1 MSQRIEQPAEQ
12 GPATPAPVARIAKV
26 AAEFGEDNTR
36 FLWGPYF
43 PVGDYTVMMAE
54 GGTGKTMLCCKIAA
68 AVSAGTALPG
78 AAAEQESRNVLIVSA
93 EDSGEVLRKRLSAS
107 GADLQRVYILDRETS
122 AGLNLAEGYDEFLAT
137 VQSYNPALVI
147 VDPWHA
153 YLGPIININ
162 KANALRPILQGVA
175 NLAKKCSCAIILVS
189 HINKAT
195 QGENA
200 NNAATGSVDFINAA
214 RSAVRIIFNDE
225 DRSERI
231 MVHTKSNY
239 AEYGPSIKYYINDEG
254 GVEWDGFS
262 DVTRQ
267 TLEAASRRR
276 STPAEILQHERQQ
289 YHDDPVVRTIKA
301 LLEQSTDAEW
311 EGTMG
316 DLLVAGETIL
326 HQQLAKT
333 PRSLAAA
340 VGRLDNQLHADGIDH
355 TRVPHGTGGGRHRF
369 RLRLLADI
377 DTEPGLLNIKF

>member
-12 GPATPAPVARIAKV
+12 GPATPAPVARIAK
-26 AAEFGEDNTR
+26 AAADYGVDNTC
-36 FLWGPYF
+36 FLWRPYF
-43 PVGDYTVMMAE
+43 PLGDYTVMMAE

-68 AVSAGTALPG
+68 AVSTGTTLPG
-78 AAAEQESRNVLIVSA
+78 ATEQPSRNVLLVSA

-137 VQSYNPALVI
+137 VQSYNPVLVI

-153 YLGPIININ
+153 YLGPLVNIN
-162 KANALRPILQGVA
+162 KANALRPILQQVA
-175 NLAKKCSCAIILVS
+175 NLAKKCNCAIILVS
-189 HINKAT
+189 HINKT
-195 QGENA
+195 SQGENA

-214 RSAVRIIFNDE
+214 RSAVRIVFDDE

-239 AEYGPSIKYYINDEG
+239 AEYGPSIKYYITEDG

-267 TLEAASRRR
+267 TLETASRRR
-276 STPAEILQHERQQ
+276 STPAEILQRERQQ
-289 YHDDPVVRTIKA
+289 YHDDPIVRTLKV
-301 LLEQSTDAEW
+301 LLEQSSSTGW

-316 DLLVAGETIL
+316 DLLAAGL

-333 PRSLAAA
+333 PRSLSAA
-340 VGRLDNQLHADGIDH
+340 VGRLDNQLHADGIVHD
-355 TRVPHGTGGGRHRF
+355 RIPHGTGGGRHRF
-369 RLRLLADI
+369 RLFDEVAKKDPVLLDI
-377 DTEPGLLNIKF
+377 PF

>member
-12 GPATPAPVARIAKV
+12 GPATPAPVARIAK
-26 AAEFGEDNTR
+26 AAADYGVDNTC
-36 FLWGPYF
+36 FLWRPYF
-43 PVGDYTVMMAE
+43 PLGDYTVMMAE
-54 GGTGKTMLCCKIAA
+54 GGTGKTMLCCKSAA
-68 AVSAGTALPG
+68 AVSTGTTLPG
-78 AAAEQESRNVLIVSA
+78 ATEQPSRNVLLVSA

-137 VQSYNPALVI
+137 VQSYNPVLVI

-153 YLGPIININ
+153 YLGPLVNIN
-162 KANALRPILQGVA
+162 KANALRPILQQVA
-175 NLAKKCSCAIILVS
+175 NLAKKCNCAIILVS
-189 HINKAT
+189 HINKT
-195 QGENA
+195 SQGENA

-214 RSAVRIIFNDE
+214 RSAVRIVFDDE

-239 AEYGPSIKYYINDEG
+239 AEYGPSIKYYITEDG

-267 TLEAASRRR
+267 TLETASRRR
-276 STPAEILQHERQQ
+276 STPAEILQRERQQ
-289 YHDDPVVRTIKA
+289 YHDDPIVRTLKV
-301 LLEQSTDAEW
+301 LLEQSSSTGW

-316 DLLVAGETIL
+316 DLLAAGETIL

-333 PRSLAAA
+333 PRSLSAA
-340 VGRLDNQLHADGIDH
+340 VGRLDNQLHADGIVHD
-355 TRVPHGTGGGRHRF
+355 RIPHGTGGGRHRF
-369 RLRLLADI
+369 RLFDEVAKKDPVLLDI
-377 DTEPGLLNIKF
+377 PF

>member
-12 GPATPAPVARIAKV
+12 GPATPAPVARIAK
-26 AAEFGEDNTR
+26 AAADYGVDNTC
-36 FLWGPYF
+36 FLWRPYF
-43 PVGDYTVMMAE
+43 PLGDYTVMMAE

-68 AVSAGTALPG
+68 AVSTGTTLPG
-78 AAAEQESRNVLIVSA
+78 ATEQPSRNVLLVSA

-137 VQSYNPALVI
+137 VQSYNPVLVI

-153 YLGPIININ
+153 YLGPLVNIN
-162 KANALRPILQGVA
+162 KANALRPIPQQVA
-175 NLAKKCSCAIILVS
+175 NLAKKCNCAIILVS
-189 HINKAT
+189 HINKT
-195 QGENA
+195 SQGENA

-214 RSAVRIIFNDE
+214 RSAVRIVFDDE

-239 AEYGPSIKYYINDEG
+239 AEYGPSIKYYITEDG

-267 TLEAASRRR
+267 TLETASRRR
-276 STPAEILQHERQQ
+276 STPAEILQRERQQ
-289 YHDDPVVRTIKA
+289 YHDDPIVRTLKV
-301 LLEQSTDAEW
+301 LLEQSSSTGW

-316 DLLVAGETIL
+316 DLLAAGETIL

-333 PRSLAAA
+333 PRSLSAA
-340 VGRLDNQLHADGIDH
+340 VGRLDNQLHADGIVHD
-355 TRVPHGTGGGRHRF
+355 RIPHGTGGGRHRF
-369 RLRLLADI
+369 RLFDEVAKKDPVLLDI
-377 DTEPGLLNIKF
+377 PF

>member
-12 GPATPAPVARIAKV
+12 GPATPAPVARIAK
-26 AAEFGEDNTR
+26 AAADYGVDNTC
-36 FLWGPYF
+36 FLWRPYF
-43 PVGDYTVMMAE
+43 PLGDYTVMMAE

-68 AVSAGTALPG
+68 AVSTGTTLPG
-78 AAAEQESRNVLIVSA
+78 ATEQPSRNVLLVSA

-122 AGLNLAEGYDEFLAT
+122 AGLNLAEGYDEVLAT
-137 VQSYNPALVI
+137 VQSYNPVLVI

-153 YLGPIININ
+153 YLGPLVNIN
-162 KANALRPILQGVA
+162 KANALRPILQQVA
-175 NLAKKCSCAIILVS
+175 NLAKKCNCAIILVS
-189 HINKAT
+189 HINKT
-195 QGENA
+195 SQGENA

-214 RSAVRIIFNDE
+214 RSAVRIVFDDE

-239 AEYGPSIKYYINDEG
+239 AEYGPSIKYYITEDG

-267 TLEAASRRR
+267 TLETASRRR
-276 STPAEILQHERQQ
+276 STPAEILQRERQQ
-289 YHDDPVVRTIKA
+289 YHDDPIVRTLKV
-301 LLEQSTDAEW
+301 LLEQSSSTGW

-316 DLLVAGETIL
+316 DLLAAGETIL

-333 PRSLAAA
+333 PRSLSAA
-340 VGRLDNQLHADGIDH
+340 VGRLDNQLHADGIVHD
-355 TRVPHGTGGGRHRF
+355 RIPHGTGGGRHRF
-369 RLRLLADI
+369 RLFDEVAKKDPVLLDI
-377 DTEPGLLNIKF
+377 PF

>member
-12 GPATPAPVARIAKV
+12 GPATPAPVARIAK
-26 AAEFGEDNTR
+26 AAADYGVDNTC
-36 FLWGPYF
+36 FLWRPYF
-43 PVGDYTVMMAE
+43 PLGDYTVMMAE

-68 AVSAGTALPG
+68 AVSTGTTLPG
-78 AAAEQESRNVLIVSA
+78 ATEQPSRNVLLVSA

-137 VQSYNPALVI
+137 VQSYNPVLVI

-153 YLGPIININ
+153 YLGPLVNIN
-162 KANALRPILQGVA
+162 KANALRPILQQVA
-175 NLAKKCSCAIILVS
+175 NLAKKCNCAIILVS
-189 HINKAT
+189 HINKT
-195 QGENA
+195 SQGENA

-214 RSAVRIIFNDE
+214 RSAVRIVFDDE

-239 AEYGPSIKYYINDEG
+239 AEYGPSIKYYITEDG

-267 TLEAASRRR
+267 TLETASRRR
-276 STPAEILQHERQQ
+276 STPAEILQRERQQ
-289 YHDDPVVRTIKA
+289 YHDDPIVRTLKV
-301 LLEQSTDAEW
+301 LLEQSSSTGW

-316 DLLVAGETIL
+316 DLLAAGETIL

-333 PRSLAAA
+333 PRSLSAA
-340 VGRLDNQLHADGIDH
+340 VGRLDNQLHADGIVHD
-355 TRVPHGTGGGRHRF
+355 RIPHGTGGGRHRF
-369 RLRLLADI
+369 RLFDEVAKKDPVLLDI
-377 DTEPGLLNIKF
+377 PF

>member
-12 GPATPAPVARIAKV
+12 GPATPAPVARIAK
-26 AAEFGEDNTR
+26 AAADYGVDNTC
-36 FLWGPYF
+36 FLWRPYF
-43 PVGDYTVMMAE
+43 PLGDYTVMMAE

-68 AVSAGTALPG
+68 AVSTGTTLPG
-78 AAAEQESRNVLIVSA
+78 ATEQPSRNVLLVSA

-137 VQSYNPALVI
+137 VQSYNPVLVI

-153 YLGPIININ
+153 YLGPLVNIN
-162 KANALRPILQGVA
+162 KANALRPILQQVA
-175 NLAKKCSCAIILVS
+175 NLAKKCNCAIILVS
-189 HINKAT
+189 HINKT
-195 QGENA
+195 SQGENA

-214 RSAVRIIFNDE
+214 RSAVRIVFDDE

-239 AEYGPSIKYYINDEG
+239 AEYGPSIKYYITEDG

-267 TLEAASRRR
+267 TLETASRRR
-276 STPAEILQHERQQ
+276 STPAEILQRERQQ
-289 YHDDPVVRTIKA
+289 YHDDPIVRTLKV
-301 LLEQSTDAEW
+301 LLEQSSSTGW

-316 DLLVAGETIL
+316 DLLAAGETIL

-333 PRSLAAA
+333 PRSLSAA
-340 VGRLDNQLHADGIDH
+340 VGRLDNQLHADGIVHD
-355 TRVPHGTGGGRHRF
+355 RIPHGTGGGRHRF
-369 RLRLLADI
+369 RLFDEVAKEDPVLLDI
-377 DTEPGLLNIKF
+377 PF

>member
-12 GPATPAPVARIAKV
+12 GPATPAPVARIAK
-26 AAEFGEDNTR
+26 AAADYGVDNTC
-36 FLWGPYF
+36 FLWRPYF
-43 PVGDYTVMMAE
+43 PLGDYTVMMAE

-68 AVSAGTALPG
+68 AVSTGTTLPG
-78 AAAEQESRNVLIVSA
+78 ATEQPSRNVLLVSA

-137 VQSYNPALVI
+137 VQSYNPVLVI

-153 YLGPIININ
+153 YLGPLVNIN
-162 KANALRPILQGVA
+162 KANALRPILQQVA
-175 NLAKKCSCAIILVS
+175 NLAKKCNCAIILVS
-189 HINKAT
+189 HINKT
-195 QGENA
+195 SQGENA

-214 RSAVRIIFNDE
+214 RSAVRIVFDDE

-239 AEYGPSIKYYINDEG
+239 AEYGPSIKYYITEDG

-267 TLEAASRRR
+267 TLETASRRR
-276 STPAEILQHERQQ
+276 STPAEILQRERQQ
-289 YHDDPVVRTIKA
+289 YHDDPIVRTLKV
-301 LLEQSTDAEW
+301 LLEQSSSTGW

-316 DLLVAGETIL
+316 DLLAAGETIL

-333 PRSLAAA
+333 PRSLSAA
-340 VGRLDNQLHADGIDH
+340 VGRLDNQLHADGIVHD
-355 TRVPHGTGGGRHRF
+355 RIPHGTGGGRHRF
-369 RLRLLADI
+369 RLFDEVAKKDPVLL
-377 DTEPGLLNIKF
+377 EPV

>member
-1 MSQRIEQPAEQ
+1 MSQYIEQPAEQ
-12 GPATPAPVARIAKV
+12 GPAALAPVARVAK
-26 AAEFGEDNTR
+26 AAADYGVDNTC
-36 FLWGPYF
+36 FLWGPYL
-43 PVGDYTVMMAE
+43 PIGDYTVMMAE

-68 AVSAGTALPG
+68 AVSTGTPLPG
-78 AAAEQESRNVLIVSA
+78 AAEQESRNVLIISA
-93 EDSGEVLRKRLSAS
+93 EDGGEVIKKRLAAS
-107 GADLQRVYILDRETS
+107 GADLTRVYILDRDTS
-122 AGLNLAEGYDEFLAT
+122 AGLSLVDGYDEFAAT
-137 VQSYNPALVI
+137 VQTYHPALVI
-147 VDPWHA
+147 IDPWHA
-153 YLGPIININ
+153 FLGPDLNIN

-175 NLAKKCSCAIILVS
+175 NLAKMCNCAIILVS

-214 RSAVRIIFNDE
+214 RSAVRIVFDE
-225 DRSERI
+225 DRANRI

-239 AEYGPSIKYYINDEG
+239 AEYGPSVRYYINDEG

-301 LLEQSTDAEW
+301 LLEQSTDATW

-316 DLLVAGETIL
+316 DLLAAGETIL

-333 PRSLAAA
+333 PRSLSAAI
-340 VGRLDNQLHADGIDH
+340 GRLDNQLYADGIVHD
-355 TRVPHGTGGGRHRF
+355 RIPHGTGGGRHRF
-369 RLRLLADI
+369 RVLSFEEVAEKDPALLDI
-377 DTEPGLLNIKF
+377 PF

>member
-12 GPATPAPVARIAKV
+12 GPATPAPVARIAKAV
-26 AAEFGEDNTR
+26 ADYGVDNTC
-36 FLWGPYF
+36 FLWRPYF
-43 PVGDYTVMMAE
+43 PLGDYTVMMAE

-68 AVSAGTALPG
+68 AVSTGTTLPG
-78 AAAEQESRNVLIVSA
+78 ATEQPSRNVLLVSA

-137 VQSYNPALVI
+137 VQSYNPVLVI

-153 YLGPIININ
+153 YLGPLVNIN
-162 KANALRPILQGVA
+162 KANALRPILQQVA
-175 NLAKKCSCAIILVS
+175 NLAKKCNCAIILVS
-189 HINKAT
+189 HINKT
-195 QGENA
+195 SQGENA

-214 RSAVRIIFNDE
+214 RSAVRIVFDDE

-239 AEYGPSIKYYINDEG
+239 AEYGPSIKYYITEDG

-267 TLEAASRRR
+267 TLETASRRR
-276 STPAEILQHERQQ
+276 STPAEILQRERQQ
-289 YHDDPVVRTIKA
+289 YHDDPIVRTLKV
-301 LLEQSTDAEW
+301 LLEQSSSTGW

-316 DLLVAGETIL
+316 DLLAAGETIL

-333 PRSLAAA
+333 PRSLSAA
-340 VGRLDNQLHADGIDH
+340 VGRLDNQLHADGIVHD
-355 TRVPHGTGGGRHRF
+355 RIPHGTGGGRHRF
-369 RLRLLADI
+369 RLFDEVAKKDPVLLDI
-377 DTEPGLLNIKF
+377 PF